1 MNKFLKLFVAFFV
14 MATLSFSF
22 VSCGDDEEPTPD
34 PDPQPEEEVTYTV
47 YYLAAIARDNFN
59 IGTVEFSALDP
70 VSNKTVSY
78 TLPDNGSDDWDNKAY
93 SNIVSLYAGNIDK
106 NVYML
111 RCVAVSNVKKGM
123 NYSASATLKLDKS
136 KIEALDKNKTI
147 TVHDVTVIPHIIDS
161 KGYPYLSS
169 MSFSLS
175 SSEYVVSDLLD
186 NFEQISTLYPP
197 VIVSGTIK

>member
-1 MNKFLKLFVAFFV
+1 MNKFLKFFVAFFV

-34 PDPQPEEEVTYTV
+34 PEPQPEEEVTYTV

-59 IGTVEFSALDP
+59 IATVEFSALDP

-161 KGYPYLSS
+161 KGYPYLNN
-169 MSFSLS
+169 MSFSLTS
-175 SSEYVVSDLLD
+175 YEYVVSDLLD

-197 VIVSGTIK
+197 VTVSGTIK